1 MKILSSSLSMT
12 TAITLT
18 DLIAMSII
26 LRSEHTLLILVHA
39 ITMTT
44 EKNLT
49 PQALSQVKPR
59 NKNFATDAEIKI
71 IKYHNVLNRH
81 HHDVLIVLIVN
92 RINLLLTIALS
103 HFLPKILTNGLI
115 LSTAILMSHQTI
127 LLYQIASI

>member
-39 ITMTT
+39 ITMPT
-44 EKNLT
+44 EDNLI

-71 IKYHNVLNRH
+71 IKYHNVLNRR
-81 HHDVLIVLIVN
+81 HHDVL
-92 RINLLLTIALS
+92 RS
-103 HFLPKILTNGLI
+103 F
-115 LSTAILMSHQTI
+115 
-127 LLYQIASI
+127 